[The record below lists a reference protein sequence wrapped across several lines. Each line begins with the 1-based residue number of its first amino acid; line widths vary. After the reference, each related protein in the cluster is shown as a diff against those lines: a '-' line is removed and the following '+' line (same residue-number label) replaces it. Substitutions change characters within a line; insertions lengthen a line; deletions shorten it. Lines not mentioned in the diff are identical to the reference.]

1 MSAVDICHQLGC
13 PASEYFSQIG
23 GNPSLYETGCVREPL
38 FLLIAET
45 EMPTFVF
52 FLTSAS

>member
-23 GNPSLYETGCVREPL
+23 GNPSLYETGCVRVPL